1 MSLADGR
8 AIISSTVDQP
18 LIEISPSLDLESI
31 AAEFART
38 GRTRIASF
46 LTDASARRVR
56 DLLERGTPWSLVWRA
71 GDSPP
76 EVIRAEALPAVT
88 PDRAR
93 SMQAAL
99 RTAMAARDYAF
110 CYSTYPLVQA
120 LLERWAPG
128 GPHEQLLTDLNQPAF
143 LDLIRRVT
151 AIPDLVKADGQAT
164 LYRPGHF
171 LARHDDA
178 EPSKGRRVAYVLN
191 LCGDPDGDPWR
202 PEWGGMLQFLTDAG
216 DPDETLLPR
225 FNALNLFAV
234 PQPHHVTSVASFA
247 PSTRYAVTGWFRD
260 RI

>member
-1 MSLADGR
+1 MLDPA
-8 AIISSTVDQP
+8 P
-18 LIEISPSLDLESI
+18 LIEVSPTIDRAGIS
-31 AAEFART
+31 ATFALT
-38 GRTRIASF
+38 GRARIANF
-46 LTDASARRVR
+46 LTAASAVR
-56 DLLERGTPWSLVWRA
+56 IRNLLEHRTPWSLVWRA
-71 GDSPP
+71 GETPP
-76 EVIRAEALPAVT
+76 EVIRAEALSAVT

-93 SMQAAL
+93 LMQEAL
-99 RTAMAARDYAF
+99 RAAMASRDYAF

-128 GPHEQLLTDLNQPAF
+128 SPHEQLLTDLNQPAV
-143 LDLIRRVT
+143 LDLIRQIT
-151 AIPDLVKADGQAT
+151 AIPELVKADGQAT
-164 LYRPGHF
+164 LYNRGHF

-178 EPSKGRRVAYVLN
+178 EPAKGRRVAYVLN
-191 LCGDPDGDPWR
+191 LCGDPDGAPWR

-247 PSTRYAVTGWFRD
+247 PVSRYAVTGWFRD

>member
-1 MSLADGR
+1 MLEGGALIQVSPTIDR
-8 AIISSTVDQP
+8 ATV
-18 LIEISPSLDLESI
+18 S
-31 AAEFART
+31 ATFART
-38 GRTRIASF
+38 GRARIANF

-71 GDSPP
+71 GDLPP

-128 GPHEQLLTDLNQPAF
+128 GPHEQLLTDLNQPAL

-151 AIPDLVKADGQAT
+151 AIPDLVKADGQAS

-178 EPSKGRRVAYVLN
+178 EPAKGRRVAYVLN

>member
-1 MSLADGR
+1 MLDPLA
-8 AIISSTVDQP
+8 
-18 LIEISPSLDLESI
+18 LIEVSPDVDL
-31 AAEFART
+31 AAAAADFART
-38 GRTRIASF
+38 GRARIANF
-46 LTDASARRVR
+46 LTDASASRIRN
-56 DLLERGTPWSLVWRA
+56 LLENGTPWGLVWHA
-71 GDSPP
+71 GQAPP
-76 EVIRAEALPAVT
+76 EVIRANALATLT
-88 PDRAR
+88 PERAR
-93 SMQAAL
+93 AIQSALAA
-99 RTAMAARDYAF
+99 AMAGGHYAF

-128 GPHEQLLTDLNQPAF
+128 GVHEQLLTELNQPAL

-171 LARHDDA
+171 LARHDDS
-178 EPSKGRRVAYVLN
+178 EPAKGRRVAYVLN
-191 LCGDPDGDPWR
+191 LCGDPDGAPWR

-260 RI
+260 KM

>member
-1 MSLADGR
+1 MVALSRSIDVDG
-8 AIISSTVDQP
+8 V
-18 LIEISPSLDLESI
+18 
-31 AAEFART
+31 AASFART
-38 GRTRIASF
+38 GRARIANF
-46 LTDASARRVR
+46 LTDGSARRVR
-56 DLLERGTPWSLVWRA
+56 DLLEHGTPWSLVWRA
-71 GDSPP
+71 GDLPP

-88 PDRAR
+88 ADRAR

-99 RTAMAARDYAF
+99 RAAMAGRDYAF

-128 GPHEQLLTDLNQPAF
+128 GPHEQLLTDLNQPAL
-143 LDLIRRVT
+143 LDLVRQVT

-178 EPSKGRRVAYVLN
+178 EPAKGRRVAYVLN
-191 LCGDPDGDPWR
+191 LCGDPDGAPWR
-202 PEWGGMLQFLTDAG
+202 PEWGGMLQFLTDPG
-216 DPDETLLPR
+216 DPEETLLPR

-247 PSTRYAVTGWFRD
+247 PVSRYAVTGWFRD

>member
-1 MSLADGR
+1 MLLADGR
-8 AIISSTVDQP
+8 AIISSTIDQP
-18 LIEISPSLDLESI
+18 LIEISPSLDHEGV
-31 AAEFART
+31 AASFART
-38 GRTRIASF
+38 GRARIANF
-46 LTDASARRVR
+46 LTDASALRVR
-56 DLLERGTPWSLVWRA
+56 DLLELGTPWSLVWRA
-71 GDSPP
+71 GDVPP
-76 EVIRAEALPAVT
+76 EVIRAEALSAVT
-88 PDRAR
+88 ADRAR

-99 RTAMAARDYAF
+99 RAAMAGRDYAF

-120 LLERWAPG
+120 LLEGWAPD
-128 GPHEQLLTDLNQPAF
+128 GPHEQLLTDLNRPAL
-143 LDLIRRVT
+143 LDLVRQVT

-202 PEWGGMLQFLTDAG
+202 AEWGGMLQFLTDAG

-247 PSTRYAVTGWFRD
+247 PISRYAVTGWFRD
-260 RI
+260 R